1 MKYYN
6 IKKLFTIEK
15 VEKVEKSI
23 AKMELVEYNVEKG
36 HKKGDENKLSDKEK
50 QVSDALAAAMPNL
63 SEFDKGYI
71 LGLTESAIK
80 KSNKDSSEKE
90 TE

>member
-1 MKYYN
+1 MK
-6 IKKLFTIEK
+6 
-15 VEKVEKSI
+15 
-23 AKMELVEYNVEKG
+23 
-36 HKKGDENKLSDKEK
+36 NKLSDKEK